1 MVHGPP
7 DTCASRRRHTITPPA
22 ARTLKHKPQSRR
34 TRLGQNFLVDR
45 YVARRIVGAAQISDC
60 DQVLEIGPG
69 KGALTR
75 PLALK
80 ASSVLAV
87 EVDDELAQALS
98 SKLRDTENVSV
109 LCQDALTLDPASHFT
124 EGYKVV
130 ANLPY
135 YVATPLIRKYLTARP
150 TPTAMV
156 VMIQKEVAENYCGS
170 ARKDGA
176 AVGHRSNARHCEGAF
191 LCTAESVQTQAQG
204 HVSRNSDRSV
214 PGAIWFRLGDPDAF
228 IEFVAAGFRA
238 PRKQIRNSLSLG
250 LGALPHQVDSLLEA
264 AHVDPVQRP
273 ATLDLS
279 QWADLYESWL
289 DVRQDPPQS

>member
-1 MVHGPP
+1 MHGPP

-34 TRLGQNFLVDR
+34 TRLGQNFLIDR

-60 DQVLEIGPG
+60 DQILEIGPG

-124 EGYKVV
+124 GGYKVV

-156 VMIQKEVAENYCGS
+156 VMVQKEVA
-170 ARKDGA
+170 DTIA
-176 AVGHRSNARHCEGAF
+176 AQPGRMGLLSVIVQMHG
-191 LCTAESVQTQAQG
+191 TAKVLF
-204 HVSRNSDRSV
+204 SV
-214 PGAIWFRLGDPDAF
+214 PPKAFKPRPKVTSAVIRIDPYPRAIGSGRRPRCFHRVRGRGIPRTAQADTQQPKF
-228 IEFVAAGFRA
+228 GTRRPAAPGRFASGSRTCVI
-238 PRKQIRNSLSLG
+238 PM
-250 LGALPHQVDSLLEA
+250 
-264 AHVDPVQRP
+264 QRP

-289 DVRQDPPQS
+289 DVREDPPQ

>member
-60 DQVLEIGPG
+60 DQILEIGPG

-156 VMIQKEVAENYCGS
+156 VMVQKEVA
-170 ARKDGA
+170 DTIA
-176 AVGHRSNARHCEGAF
+176 AQPGRMGLLSVIVQMHG
-191 LCTAESVQTQAQG
+191 TAKVLF
-204 HVSRNSDRSV
+204 SV
-214 PGAIWFRLGDPDAF
+214 PPKAFKPRPKVTSAVIRIDPYSEPLVPVGDLDAF

-250 LGALPHQVDSLLEA
+250 LGALPHEVDSLLDSA
-264 AHVDPVQRP
+264 RVNPMQRP

-279 QWADLYESWL
+279 QWSDLYESWL
-289 DVRQDPPQS
+289 DVREDPPQ